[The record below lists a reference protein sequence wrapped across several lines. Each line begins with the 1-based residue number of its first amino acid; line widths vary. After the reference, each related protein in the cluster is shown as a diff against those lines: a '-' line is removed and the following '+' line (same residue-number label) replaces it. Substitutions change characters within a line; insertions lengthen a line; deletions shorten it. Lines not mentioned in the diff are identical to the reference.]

1 MAPVLL
7 ISRLANAE
15 RKQGWRG
22 RAMNNIIKKTQKQ
35 TRSLKLRK
43 PVVGETTIPVY
54 LVESHP
60 LAAAHLQ
67 EILAASGFSVR
78 SVEQALETPVSEIT
92 GVNSP
97 VLIVDDDDMQAG
109 EKFLALLR
117 CCFGDA
123 RLLVIQKT
131 VNQDRL
137 YQLLLLGVRGFVA
150 YDDIPEQLSIA
161 VHSVW
166 EGKLWL
172 APSAFDQF
180 VQHVSEQTM
189 EIQGADKPLAK
200 ESDKLTAREKDI
212 VALLGRSPELS
223 NKEISSLLSIT
234 ERTVKFH
241 MDNIFTKL
249 GVRNRY
255 AVAKMVSSSA
265 REQLVVDWNRQSA
278 VHKLMG
284 EIRQY
289 CDGRDLGLCMA
300 R

>member
-1 MAPVLL
+1 
-7 ISRLANAE
+7 
-15 RKQGWRG
+15 
-22 RAMNNIIKKTQKQ
+22 MNNTIKKTQKQ
-35 TRSLKLRK
+35 TRSLKLHK

-54 LVESHP
+54 LVASHP
-60 LAAAHLQ
+60 LAAEHLR
-67 EILAASGFSVR
+67 EILVASGFSVH
-78 SVEQALETPVSEIT
+78 SVEQALEAPAPEIT
-92 GVNSP
+92 GANSP
-97 VLIVDDDDMQAG
+97 VLIVDDDEMQAG

-123 RLLVIQKT
+123 KLLVIQKT
-131 VNQDRL
+131 VNQERL

-150 YDDIPEQLSIA
+150 YDDIPEELSIA

-172 APSAFDQF
+172 SPSAFDQF
-180 VQHVSEQTM
+180 LQHVSEETM
-189 EIQGADKPLAK
+189 ESQGADKPMAK

-212 VALLGRSPELS
+212 AMLLGRSPELS

-255 AVAKMVSSSA
+255 AVAKMVSSPA
-265 REQLVVDWNRQSA
+265 KEPRVGVDWNRQSA
-278 VHKLMG
+278 IHKLMG

-289 CDGRDLGLCMA
+289 CDGRNIGLCMA